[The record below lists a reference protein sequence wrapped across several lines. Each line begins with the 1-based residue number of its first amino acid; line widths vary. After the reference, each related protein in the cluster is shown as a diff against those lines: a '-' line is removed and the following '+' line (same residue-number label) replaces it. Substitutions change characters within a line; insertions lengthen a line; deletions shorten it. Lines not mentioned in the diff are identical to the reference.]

1 MPFRSALRAA
11 AAGGLVAV
19 LAIPVA
25 AHATVLTHS
34 DPAQDVQKVTAS
46 ETTTTITDAPDNE
59 TADIVHLGVRYGVK
73 RLKET
78 VRLRGLSDRW
88 FLSSRIQAPS
98 RHFDLVVT
106 HRPGT
111 TQATL
116 TKGKGRI
123 LVVCDGLVPDVD
135 RPHHTVSVTVP
146 ADCLVAPPWVKV
158 GTGIVVRGVARTVS
172 FADDALRRRGIAEA
186 HLTLTQKIHQT

>member
-1 MPFRSALRAA
+1 MLIRSALRAVA
-11 AAGGLVAV
+11 GGGLVAV
-19 LAIPVA
+19 LALPAA
-25 AHATVLTHS
+25 AHATVLKHS
-34 DPAQDVQKVTAS
+34 DPAQDVEKVTTS
-46 ETTTTITDAPDNE
+46 GSSTTITDAPDNE

-73 RLKET
+73 RLQET
-78 VRLRGLSDRW
+78 VRLRDLADRW
-88 FLSSRIQAPS
+88 FLTSRIQAPT

-146 ADCLVAPPWVKV
+146 ADCLVAPAWVKV
-158 GTGIVVRGVARTVS
+158 GTGMVARGVARGVS